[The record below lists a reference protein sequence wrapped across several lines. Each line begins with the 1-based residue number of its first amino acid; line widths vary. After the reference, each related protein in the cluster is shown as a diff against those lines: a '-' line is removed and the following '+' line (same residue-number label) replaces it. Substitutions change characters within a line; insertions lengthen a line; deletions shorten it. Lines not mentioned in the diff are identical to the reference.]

1 MADVLLDTEVVSV
14 LTSTKSHV
22 RPLKEAIEERII
34 DFDWVLCSVVVAE
47 LIPWRRGIGN
57 RRANLLDAMLSRL
70 PSYAMT
76 DSTAHYFASIEW
88 DSAPSAS
95 DNDRWIASCAEEH
108 NMLLATCDSDFL
120 RVPHIRERLL
130 YFDKPNILK
139 EQM

>member
-22 RPLKEAIEERII
+22 RPLKEAVEEQII
-34 DFDWVLCSVVVAE
+34 DFDWILCSVVVAE
-47 LIPWRRGIGN
+47 LIPWRRSIGN

-70 PSYAMT
+70 PSYAIT
-76 DSTAHYFASIEW
+76 DSTAHYFASIRW
-88 DSAPSAS
+88 DSAPSTS

-108 NMLLATCDSDFL
+108 NMFLATCDSDFL
-120 RVPHIRERLL
+120 RVSHIRERLI
-130 YFDKPNILK
+130 YFYKSNILK